1 MIRPLVLLFTLIL
14 SASQA
19 AAEPARVTVFAA
31 ASLGG
36 VLQEIAEVYAGEVT
50 FSFGGSGVIARQVAA
65 GAPADLV
72 VLADPIWMK
81 WLSNQNRIQFEGS
94 ANVASNALVVIGP
107 TGAAAMMPT
116 HLIARLDG
124 FRLAMGHRDA
134 VPAGSYGRAWLQSA
148 GLWEALKS
156 RLAETDNVRA
166 ALALVAR
173 GDAPLGIVYATDAQA
188 EPRVQVVY
196 AVPSDSHDAIIYPA
210 AALTLAGA
218 DFLTHLQS
226 AAALDIFAAHGFG
239 TNIP

>member
-94 ANVASNALVVIGP
+94 ANVASN
-107 TGAAAMMPT
+107 
-116 HLIARLDG
+116 
-124 FRLAMGHRDA
+124 DA
-134 VPAGSYGRAWLQSA
+134 NTSYC
-148 GLWEALKS
+148 
-156 RLAETDNVRA
+156 
-166 ALALVAR
+166 
-173 GDAPLGIVYATDAQA
+173 AP
-188 EPRVQVVY
+188 
-196 AVPSDSHDAIIYPA
+196 
-210 AALTLAGA
+210 
-218 DFLTHLQS
+218 
-226 AAALDIFAAHGFG
+226 
-239 TNIP
+239 